1 MKKNESR
8 FFLLMILAMSLWA
21 GSWVSAKMIA
31 SEINPGLIVFWRFLI
46 TFVSFLPFLLFKI
59 KKITS
64 PDRRSLAFSLGASLF
79 ICLYNI
85 LFLLGLK
92 GSLAGKGGVMVTTLN
107 PLITYLL
114 SSFLFRQK
122 IMGDQKTGLFLG
134 LTGGLL
140 LMEPWKWE
148 TGALVQSHNLLFLGC
163 AFCWS
168 VLTLMSQQAQK
179 KMHPLWFNSIL
190 YGFGTL
196 LMAFF
201 LPREWIDLS
210 LKIPTVGWVNII
222 YLALFA
228 GTIGAGVYFLA
239 ASRLGASKASTMTF
253 LIPVLAL
260 LLGRIILGERAEW
273 NTLAG
278 GALSITAVLI
288 INDKIR
294 IPRFQTS
301 D

>member
-1 MKKNESR
+1 
-8 FFLLMILAMSLWA
+8 
-21 GSWVSAKMIA
+21 
-31 SEINPGLIVFWRFLI
+31 
-46 TFVSFLPFLLFKI
+46 
-59 KKITS
+59 
-64 PDRRSLAFSLGASLF
+64 
-79 ICLYNI
+79 
-85 LFLLGLK
+85 
-92 GSLAGKGGVMVTTLN
+92 
-107 PLITYLL
+107 
-114 SSFLFRQK
+114 
-122 IMGDQKTGLFLG
+122 
-134 LTGGLL
+134 
-140 LMEPWKWE
+140 
-148 TGALVQSHNLLFLGC
+148 
-163 AFCWS
+163 
-168 VLTLMSQQAQK
+168 
-179 KMHPLWFNSIL
+179 
-190 YGFGTL
+190 
-196 LMAFF
+196 MAFF